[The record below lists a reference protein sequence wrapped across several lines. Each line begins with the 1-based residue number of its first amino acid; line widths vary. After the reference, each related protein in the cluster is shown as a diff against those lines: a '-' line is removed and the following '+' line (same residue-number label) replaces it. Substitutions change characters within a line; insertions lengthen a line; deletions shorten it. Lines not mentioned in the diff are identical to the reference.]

1 MTAVAASRKYKW
13 YGAALVADIFSGL
26 EDGLDTVCIER

>member
-13 YGAALVADIFSGL
+13 YGAALVADIFGL
-26 EDGLDTVCIER
+26 EDGFDTV